1 MTAMVAC
8 GEKDNKNDNNNPTPQ
23 QTDYIP
29 GGLYIYSVD
38 EEGTDSH
45 LLWLLDD
52 ETLFQYTVSHGE
64 GNIMSYYGDYQY
76 SNATH
81 KGSVDLYTDWDEYG
95 HPQGYAG
102 KAEFTYNG
110 AITVTFLDETV
121 TLAKRPEAGRNTAID
136 GTTRHRRSAGK
147 ESALLSFSIINVSG
161 RPRARR
167 GGCC

>member
-1 MTAMVAC
+1 MKKILSILTVAFAMTAMVAC

-29 GGLYIYSVD
+29 GGLYIYNVD

-64 GNIMSYYGDYQY
+64 GNIMSYYCDYQY

-110 AITVTFLDETV
+110 AVTVTFLDETV
-121 TLAKRPEAGRNTAID
+121 TLAKQPEA
-136 GTTRHRRSAGK
+136 
-147 ESALLSFSIINVSG
+147 
-161 RPRARR
+161 
-167 GGCC
+167 